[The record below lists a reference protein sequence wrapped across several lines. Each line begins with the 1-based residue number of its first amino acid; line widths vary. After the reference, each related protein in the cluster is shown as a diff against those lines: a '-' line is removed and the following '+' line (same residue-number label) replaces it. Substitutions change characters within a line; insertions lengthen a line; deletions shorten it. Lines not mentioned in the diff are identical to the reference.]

1 MGDEAAAKKASEE
14 KRKVAEEVKP
24 MDSTAF
30 PTLGDKVVATAPR
43 AWGKE
48 ASKKMKE
55 DAESVKN
62 TSLANIVEARP
73 AQSVASAPAP
83 ARVAGNAWGRAPA
96 PKREAPKAKAEEA
109 PRESGAWSDDEDKP
123 ELSIGAEA
131 TQSAEDAEEAASNKS
146 ETTTADDKQQDEEDN
161 ATEEIEEAD
170 DNKKEKDDEQTDI
183 RPAED

>member
-1 MGDEAAAKKASEE
+1 MG
-14 KRKVAEEVKP
+14 
-24 MDSTAF
+24 
-30 PTLGDKVVATAPR
+30 
-43 AWGKE
+43 
-48 ASKKMKE
+48 
-55 DAESVKN
+55 
-62 TSLANIVEARP
+62 IVEARL

-96 PKREAPKAKAEEA
+96 PKKETPKAKAEEA

-146 ETTTADDKQQDEEDN
+146 ETTTAEERDKGKDEEDN

-170 DNKKEKDDEQTDI
+170 DSKEEKDDDEQTDT
-183 RPAED
+183 RPTEDRSEEQDVQHADDRTPEPASSDVKQDHC